1 MKTVSKILLEGSLGL
16 LVFFTTHL
24 ILLDKEVKELI
35 TLNGVDHITHHIVLL
50 KFFVGIIFAS
60 LVTVLILEYLPS
72 KDNRPTRCNN
82 CGSTNLNYDRDIC
95 TTCNNKAIA
104 FDGDECVN
112 CKINKI

>member
-1 MKTVSKILLEGSLGL
+1 MRTTSKLLLIASIGL

-95 TTCNNKAIA
+95 ITCGNKAIA